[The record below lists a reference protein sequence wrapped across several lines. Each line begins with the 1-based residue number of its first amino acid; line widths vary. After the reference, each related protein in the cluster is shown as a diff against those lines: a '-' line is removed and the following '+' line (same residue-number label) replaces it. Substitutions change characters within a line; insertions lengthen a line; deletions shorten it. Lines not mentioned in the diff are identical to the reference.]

1 MTDSN
6 GNTYYV
12 RSNINLPQYLADSN
26 FALHSSA
33 YKKYGHTGDQVQI
46 NIPDSEE
53 AFTQLQRFAFQD
65 DALVMLR
72 YDYLRYVAILIPC
85 ELCNNLYSI
94 TDTHGSHNVNYVVMN
109 PSYNP
114 VLAHQIQYNIISNDV
129 SYDDVEAMTLQ
140 RTLNNNPCAGT
151 DVEKIVKTRV
161 SQGSFRRL
169 LLLERHHCNLCDI
182 SATSVLRASHIKE
195 WAESSKEERIDANNG
210 LLLCAN
216 HDALFD
222 RHLISFE
229 PETGNICISASIDD
243 DQRNALNLSK
253 SARISMNE
261 RMKAY
266 MQIHY
271 KKFIEKGKK
280 EKKVKYKDIVK
291 FVDEAE
297 ITPEEMAKIYDT
309 LADLNLNIIMDDAK
323 ETSKE
328 ANIDLLSGKDREA
341 VEDDDIDV
349 DDSDMA
355 VVNIDGTKSVA
366 ELDIE
371 PNLEDITEIEKDILL
386 DDVKNMDFVDN
397 INVDDPVKM
406 FLKEIGKIPLLTYE
420 EENMLAERMVH
431 GDKEAKKRLIESN
444 LRLVV
449 SIAKKYIGR
458 GMNFLDLIQEGNL
471 GLIKAVDK
479 FDQSKGYKFSTYA
492 TWWIRQAIT
501 RAIAD
506 QARTIRIPVHM
517 VETINKLI
525 RTSRHLLQTLGREP
539 TPEEIAAELEMPVE
553 KVREVLKVSQ
563 EPISLETPVG
573 EEDESNLGNFIP
585 DEDAPSPAAQAADV
599 LLREHIEDVMQT
611 LTPREAK
618 VLKLR
623 FGLQDG
629 RMRTLEE
636 VGREFQ
642 VTRERIRQIEA
653 KALRKLRH
661 PSRSKRLKDFMNSED

>member
-1 MTDSN
+1 MYRQIIDTLNQFLNYIHIPGTPLNPDAFQGILVKKLSNQNIIKDKRRINAGDTSSTVNQTHIDVTGKQGMLFFFEELNNATTSVQSIDIDIYDNNFRYLHEIDQPSSRTNSN

-12 RSNINLPQYLADSN
+12 RSNINLPQYLTDFN

-94 TDTHGSHNVNYVVMN
+94 TNTHDTHNVNYVTMN

-129 SYDDVEAMTLQ
+129 SCDDVEAMTLQ

-182 SATSVLRASHIKE
+182 STTSVLRASHIKE

-229 PETGNICISASIDD
+229 PDTGNICISASIDD

-253 SARISMNE
+253 SARISMND

-271 KKFIEKGKK
+271 KKFIEK
-280 EKKVKYKDIVK
+280 
-291 FVDEAE
+291 
-297 ITPEEMAKIYDT
+297 
-309 LADLNLNIIMDDAK
+309 
-323 ETSKE
+323 
-328 ANIDLLSGKDREA
+328 
-341 VEDDDIDV
+341 
-349 DDSDMA
+349 
-355 VVNIDGTKSVA
+355 
-366 ELDIE
+366 
-371 PNLEDITEIEKDILL
+371 
-386 DDVKNMDFVDN
+386 
-397 INVDDPVKM
+397 
-406 FLKEIGKIPLLTYE
+406 
-420 EENMLAERMVH
+420 EN
-431 GDKEAKKRLIESN
+431 
-444 LRLVV
+444 
-449 SIAKKYIGR
+449 
-458 GMNFLDLIQEGNL
+458 Q
-471 GLIKAVDK
+471 
-479 FDQSKGYKFSTYA
+479 
-492 TWWIRQAIT
+492 
-501 RAIAD
+501 
-506 QARTIRIPVHM
+506 
-517 VETINKLI
+517 
-525 RTSRHLLQTLGREP
+525 
-539 TPEEIAAELEMPVE
+539 
-553 KVREVLKVSQ
+553 
-563 EPISLETPVG
+563 
-573 EEDESNLGNFIP
+573 
-585 DEDAPSPAAQAADV
+585 
-599 LLREHIEDVMQT
+599 
-611 LTPREAK
+611 
-618 VLKLR
+618 
-623 FGLQDG
+623 
-629 RMRTLEE
+629 
-636 VGREFQ
+636 
-642 VTRERIRQIEA
+642 
-653 KALRKLRH
+653 
-661 PSRSKRLKDFMNSED
+661 